1 MSMYYLLKE
10 VNFRRHSLPTEDR
23 YSYKPENGAE
33 IHFVRRFVRRDVR
46 QLMVK
51 LTKALSM
58 TGDRPVPLGFSPFF
72 TLLQKL

>member
-10 VNFRRHSLPTEDR
+10 VTFRRHSLPTEDR
-23 YSYKPENGAE
+23 YRKPENGAE
-33 IHFVRRFVRRDVR
+33 IHFVRRFVRRNVR

-51 LTKALSM
+51 LTKAPSM

-72 TLLQKL
+72 TFLQKL